1 MKKIIFL
8 LICITIGLEAS
19 FAQEDG
25 RITFNEKKHDFGV
38 VYEKGGDVSFD
49 FVLTN
54 NSTDPVIINKVL
66 TSCGCTTPSWTKAP
80 IEPKKSGAITVS
92 YNPNGRVGP
101 IAKTI
106 TVYTSISPNP
116 FILQIGGEVTNA
128 PVPKKPEELYPVA
141 LGSYLLQSKDLDFG
155 KMGISDSKT
164 IRLVVFN
171 NSDKPMTQ
179 KITPPKYITV
189 NYSPTLEPKKES
201 TIDVTFSAKDY
212 KKYGYVKGELLF
224 YINGGKQ
231 VFPYSALIV
240 DDFNTWDSNKKSNAG
255 KLNAS
260 ATEINFGNFTA
271 GTGRTLKLSNSG
283 KNVLNI
289 REIQSSSPW
298 VVLSKTAFVIG
309 VNDIEEIKVSI
320 DKSKIKSPFV
330 STLSIIS
337 DDPSNPLFEVKVT
350 ANP

>member
-1 MKKIIFL
+1 MKRIIFL

-25 RITFNEKKHDFGV
+25 RVTFNEKKHDFGV
-38 VYEKGGDVSFD
+38 VPEKGGNVSFD
-49 FVLTN
+49 FIMTN
-54 NSTDPVIINKVL
+54 KSTDPVIINKVM
-66 TSCGCTTPSWTKAP
+66 TSCGCTTPSWTKTP
-80 IEPKKSGAITVS
+80 IEPKKSGTITVS
-92 YNPNGRVGP
+92 YNPNGRVS
-101 IAKTI
+101 AFTKSI
-106 TVYTSISPNP
+106 TVYTSANPNP
-116 FILQIGGEVTNA
+116 YILQISGVVTNA
-128 PVPKKPEELYPVA
+128 PVPKKPEELYPIA

-189 NYSPTLEPKKES
+189 NYSPTIDPKKES
-201 TIDVTFSAKDY
+201 TIDVTFQAKEY
-212 KKYGYVKGELLF
+212 KKYGNVKGELFF

-231 VFPYSALIV
+231 VFPYSALIL
-240 DDFNTWDSNKKSNAG
+240 DDFSSWDSNKKSNAG
-255 KLNAS
+255 KLNVNA
-260 ATEINFGNFTA
+260 AEINFGSFTA
-271 GTGRTLKLSNSG
+271 GTSRTLKIANSG

-289 REIQSSSPW
+289 REIQSSSPL
-298 VVLSKTAFVIG
+298 VVPSKTAFAVG
-309 VNDIEEIKVSI
+309 VNDIVEIKVNI
-320 DKSKIKSPFV
+320 EKNKIKSPFV

-337 DDPSNPLFEVKVT
+337 DDPSAPLFEVKIT